1 MIEQAVL
8 LCAGKGTR
16 LGPITSHT
24 PKPLVQVGG
33 KPFVCWFIE
42 DLVDVGVKDIILLT
56 GYLSDRFNF
65 LRELY
70 PEVRLVKSD
79 VIVNTGVM
87 GIRDLKYKFLLG
99 NGDCYPIFNKSNT
112 LESLLEVTRNPSVCV
127 KVKNDPSIDKGTPFI
142 SDCGLATI
150 DKEAV
155 SMGLINCGS
164 FTSMR
169 GLLQDYTIVSNL
181 HINDSDGLEVAERW
195 LSGKTSI
202 VSSQVPTVVNL

>member
-1 MIEQAVL
+1 MLRYYRILYGLSNKKTCEESKMIEQAVL

-70 PEVRLVKSD
+70 CL
-79 VIVNTGVM
+79 
-87 GIRDLKYKFLLG
+87 
-99 NGDCYPIFNKSNT
+99 
-112 LESLLEVTRNPSVCV
+112 
-127 KVKNDPSIDKGTPFI
+127 
-142 SDCGLATI
+142 
-150 DKEAV
+150 
-155 SMGLINCGS
+155 
-164 FTSMR
+164 
-169 GLLQDYTIVSNL
+169 
-181 HINDSDGLEVAERW
+181 
-195 LSGKTSI
+195 
-202 VSSQVPTVVNL
+202 